1 MKLFL
6 FIVSVGLPL
15 IFATILHIGF
25 EHYEEQ
31 NRLKFASLE
40 AQIEKMGEKI
50 SFLEWQVVEAHMR
63 IERMK

>member
-6 FIVSVGLPL
+6 FIVSIGLPL
-15 IFATILHIGF
+15 VFATIVYIGF

-50 SFLEWQVVEAHMR
+50 SFLEWQVIEAHMR
-63 IERMK
+63 IERVK